1 MKILRIIFSI
11 LTLSFLHG
19 VLSSE
24 CDVKIDKL
32 EAPDTP
38 SAIGPYSKATRVNLG
53 SVDMISVSGQI
64 GLDPKTGQLV
74 SDDVTEQA
82 RMLLDNFERI
92 LVANN
97 SSLDSVSK
105 TTIMLTDMKDFDAV
119 NKVYA
124 TKFTKTLPARS
135 TYAVKELPKGAKVEI
150 EGVAFV
156 KAECRQKLGFL
167 DDQ

>member
-1 MKILRIIFSI
+1 MKVLRIILLVI
-11 LTLSFLHG
+11 TLSIFSFILNDC
-19 VLSSE
+19 S
-24 CDVKIDKL
+24 VKIDKL
-32 EAPDTP
+32 DAPNTP

-53 SVDMISVSGQI
+53 TIDMIMVSGQI
-64 GLDPKTGQLV
+64 GLDPATGQLV
-74 SDDVTEQA
+74 SDDVAEQA
-82 RMLLDNFERI
+82 EMLLDNFERI

-97 SSLDSVSK
+97 SSFDSVSK

-124 TKFTKTLPARS
+124 TKFSKTLPARS

-150 EGVAFV
+150 EGVAYV

-167 DDQ
+167 DEQ

>member
-1 MKILRIIFSI
+1 MKILRIILLVI
-11 LTLSFLHG
+11 TLSVFSFILND
-19 VLSSE
+19 
-24 CDVKIDKL
+24 CNVKIDKL
-32 EAPDTP
+32 DAPNTP

-53 SVDMISVSGQI
+53 TVDMIMVSGQI
-64 GLDPKTGQLV
+64 GLDPATGQLV
-74 SDDVTEQA
+74 SDDVAQQA
-82 RMLLDNFERI
+82 EMLLDNFERI

-97 SSLDSVSK
+97 SSFDSVSK

-124 TKFTKTLPARS
+124 TKFSKTLPARS

-156 KAECRQKLGFL
+156 KAECRQKLSFL
-167 DDQ
+167 DEQ